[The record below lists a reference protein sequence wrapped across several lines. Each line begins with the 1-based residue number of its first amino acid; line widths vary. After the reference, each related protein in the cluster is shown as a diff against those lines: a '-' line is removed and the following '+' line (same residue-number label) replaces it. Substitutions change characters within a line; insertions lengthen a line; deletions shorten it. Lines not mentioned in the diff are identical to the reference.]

1 MADKSPRFTADT
13 VAIILAIGVAVALN
27 IVTVA
32 LLWAAWQRLGIN
44 VDSGISEN
52 GTQLLT
58 GWGGA
63 MIGVL
68 GSYLGYRYGEKKAN
82 GAEEPP
88 AEKEPPPESR

>member
-1 MADKSPRFTADT
+1 M
-13 VAIILAIGVAVALN
+13 ALN

-32 LLWAAWQRLGIN
+32 ILWAAWQRLGID

-68 GSYLGYRYGEKKAN
+68 GSYLGYRYGEKKN
-82 GAEEPP
+82 GNPP
-88 AEKEPPPESR
+88 DDSDQPPTPGGVT